1 MGLKNYVDIN
11 AFRAKST
18 TKVQDILASYGI
30 ETVRVPKNLT
40 HLLQPLDL
48 TANVNLKK
56 IWKERFTEYFCSSI
70 LKEMKNDST
79 CDVTTIKIGSCL
91 STLTPC
97 HAEVMKNTYN
107 YFAFSRGKEIIK
119 NGWKSSGMSDAI
131 HETHTQANI
140 INLNSFI

>member
-56 IWKERFTEYFCSSI
+56 I
-70 LKEMKNDST
+70 
-79 CDVTTIKIGSCL
+79 
-91 STLTPC
+91 
-97 HAEVMKNTYN
+97 
-107 YFAFSRGKEIIK
+107 
-119 NGWKSSGMSDAI
+119 
-131 HETHTQANI
+131 
-140 INLNSFI
+140 